1 MIMSIQLI
9 DAESYR
15 RSLAVRDLTDA
26 ALGPHAMQLL
36 VRDAIAALRDRWRCA
51 VVVHRAPPVVRITAN
66 YDELGYP
73 PDGAARDARYTRYVT
88 TERLLRSQTSAM
100 IPAALRMIAPA
111 AYDDVLLACPG
122 LAYRRDAIDRLH
134 VGEPEQLDL
143 WRLARR
149 PLARPELEEMIVA
162 VAHALLPG
170 AELRLDPAEHPYT
183 LDGIEVHARVDG
195 RWVEILE
202 CGLAHP
208 RILEAGLGAGYTGLA
223 MGVGLDRMLMLRK
236 RIDDIRVLRST
247 DPRIAAQMLD
257 LAPYRPVS
265 YGRRSSAIVDRSPR
279 RRRPRRSAT
288 ACGARSAA
296 RNEHRVDRGAR
307 GNAVL
312 GAPPAAR
319 ERRDRAGPEE
329 RATQARDQGPR
340 AHAHVGRSESAARRG
355 LRRAARGH
363 GALVGGALSG
373 NNRARSYG
381 AMTFTT

>member
-1 MIMSIQLI
+1 MSIQLI

-73 PDGAARDARYTRYVT
+73 PEGAARDARYTRYVT
-88 TERLLRSQTSAM
+88 SERLLRSQTSAM
-100 IPAALRMIAPA
+100 IPAALKMIAPA

-143 WRLARR
+143 WRLARK
-149 PLARPELEEMIVA
+149 PLTRADLEGMIVA
-162 VAHALLPG
+162 VAHALLPN
-170 AELRLDPAEHPYT
+170 AELRLDPAQHPYT

-257 LAPYRPVS
+257 LTPYRPVS
-265 YGRRSSAIVDRSPR
+265 SQPAIERDLSIATSTQTMPEEIGDRVRRAIGERAASIESIEVLAETPGSALPS
-279 RRRPRRSAT
+279 
-288 ACGARSAA
+288 
-296 RNEHRVDRGAR
+296 
-307 GNAVL
+307 
-312 GAPPAAR
+312 AAR
-319 ERRDRAGPEE
+319 ERLGIGPDQKNVLLKLVIRDLE
-329 RATQARDQGPR
+329 RTLTSAEANVLRDEVYAALHEGT
-340 AHAHVGRSESAARRG
+340 AHSWAARR
-355 LRRAARGH
+355 AEK
-363 GALVGGALSG
+363 S
-373 NNRARSYG
+373 
-381 AMTFTT
+381 